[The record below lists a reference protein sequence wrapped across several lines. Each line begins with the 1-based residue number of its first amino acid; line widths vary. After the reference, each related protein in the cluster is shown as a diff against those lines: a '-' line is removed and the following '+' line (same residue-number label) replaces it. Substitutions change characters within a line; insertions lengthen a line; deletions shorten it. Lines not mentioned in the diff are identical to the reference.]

1 MHYSRQEFE
10 KGMNATI
17 ELQSNKGRGARAIYL
32 ESSIG
37 KQDLDATVAKLILE
51 GFYRYIDRNVK

>member
-1 MHYSRQEFE
+1 
-10 KGMNATI
+10 MNATI